1 MSPILPKIVKKLLQH
16 QKTAKVVYKLVS
28 YTTVGC
34 FSALYFKEV
43 LKRRTIK
50 DELPLVEKTNV
61 SSQELA
67 KSKKKKLKNDNSLN
81 EVQIKPDLSKPKSN
95 FFSNLP
101 FFDTMNPQKVMELV
115 HSSKLSTRKSVA
127 EKIAN
132 YNEWTDSECLTIA
145 QALNSSTQI
154 AISRDMNTDHRLLI
168 APPPLPKLDD
178 QTEVSD
184 IMRNILM
191 ELPVDKNNKC
201 LQYYTSDALNTTEE
215 YHMKNVHEKNRTW
228 DFNQADDA
236 ILLGFDSIKFVEKLC
251 LNALLK
257 HSLLEENCE
266 EMVKN
271 GILLVLR
278 RINDKYKD
286 DVEIKQP
293 LLRLIANICSVETTH
308 QSVKQSGW
316 IGVLAS
322 HCRSSEIYCSM
333 QAIRALANLDR
344 ESEKYK
350 YKDGIFLLSPVKRMQ
365 HDADV
370 DVIFLHGLY
379 GSPLVTWR
387 QHDSVKDNRTECWP
401 KDWLSQDVKNCRVL
415 SVEYETS
422 FSDWRSM
429 CPYEQNHRTIEF
441 RSKQMLQKIKMAGLG
456 DKPIIWVS
464 HSLGGLI
471 VKYMLQHASQ
481 DTESFGNIAKNT
493 KGTVFYGTPHFGSK
507 IATFSQKAKKVL
519 YPSKEVEELA
529 QDSPKQRQLNEFL
542 KNLFESGK
550 LSSLSFGEALATN
563 IGFGYNLH
571 VVPPDTA
578 DPGFG
583 EFVTV
588 PHDHIDIS
596 KPTDRQEVLYSKLIA
611 FINTT
616 LNADRDENELLMED
630 FFDKF
635 NQFNW

>member
-1 MSPILPKIVKKLLQH
+1 MSPMLPKFLKKFLQH
-16 QKTAKVVYKLVS
+16 HKTAKAVYKFAS

-34 FSALYFKEV
+34 FSALYIKAL
-43 LKRRTIK
+43 LKKRTIN
-50 DELPLVEKTNV
+50 DELPLVESVNN
-61 SSQELA
+61 SNEELVNSEVDNA
-67 KSKKKKLKNDNSLN
+67 KSNIDSN
-81 EVQIKPDLSKPKSN
+81 EIKIKPDPSKLKSN
-95 FFSNLP
+95 FFWNNL
-101 FFDTMNPQKVMELV
+101 FFDTMNPQKVLKHV
-115 HSSKLSTRKSVA
+115 HSNNLKTRKKIA
-127 EKIAN
+127 EKISN
-132 YNEWTDSECLTIA
+132 YNKWNDSECLTIA

-154 AISRDMNTDHRLLI
+154 AISRDMNTDHRLLL

-178 QTEVSD
+178 HTEVSENL
-184 IMRNILM
+184 RNILM
-191 ELPVDKNNKC
+191 ELPINKKNKC
-201 LQYYTSDALNTTEE
+201 LQYFTSDALNTTEE
-215 YHMKNVHEKNRTW
+215 YHMKNLHDKNRTW

-236 ILLGFDSIKFVEKLC
+236 MLLGFDSIRFVEKMC
-251 LNALLK
+251 LTALLK
-257 HSLLEENCE
+257 HSMFEENCE

-271 GILLVLR
+271 GVLTALR
-278 RINDKYKD
+278 RIHDKYKD
-286 DVEIKQP
+286 DLEIKRP
-293 LLRLIANICSVETTH
+293 LLRIIANICSVESTH
-308 QSVKQSGW
+308 ESIKQSGW

-322 HCRSSEIYCSM
+322 HCRSSEIYSSM
-333 QAIRALANLDR
+333 QAIRGLANLDK
-344 ESEKYK
+344 EGEKYK
-350 YKDGIFLLSPVKRMQ
+350 YKDGIFLLSPVNRMQ
-365 HDADV
+365 QDAGV

-387 QHDSVKDNRTECWP
+387 QHDSVKTSRTECWP
-401 KDWLSQDVKNCRVL
+401 KDWLSQDVKNCRIL

-422 FSDWRSM
+422 FSDWRSV
-429 CPYEQNHRTIEF
+429 CPYDQDQRTIEF
-441 RSKQMLQKIKMAGLG
+441 RSKQMLQKLKMAGLG
-456 DKPIIWVS
+456 DRPIVWVS

-471 VKYMLQHASQ
+471 VKYMLQHANQ
-481 DTESFGNIAKNT
+481 DIESFGNIAKNT

-529 QDSPKQRQLNEFL
+529 QDSPKQQQLNEFV
-542 KNLFESGK
+542 KKLFTSGK

-583 EFVTV
+583 EFLTV

-596 KPTDRQEVLYSKLIA
+596 KPIDRQEVLYSKLIE

-616 LNADRDENELLMED
+616 LNAEQDENELIMED
-630 FFDKF
+630 LLEKF